1 MLGQRCAGGSDC
13 AGGLI
18 CESNLCVAATCGNA
32 TLDSGETD
40 VDCGG
45 ACAPCALGKACI
57 VPADCES
64 ARCDGARCVTGPLTV
79 LSSTPAKHGTLGNDA
94 AVVVTFDQAVQRA
107 TVVPCTAAATPT
119 GCNVILTDAATPANT
134 LRLEPADIASLPAGF
149 RFGHPRLA
157 AGSTFT
163 FTVLGGAAG
172 PKTVHPA
179 TPVTLASDF
188 SITFT
193 TAPGIA
199 P

>member
-13 AGGLI
+13 AGGL
-18 CESNLCVAATCGNA
+18 T
-32 TLDSGETD
+32 
-40 VDCGG
+40 
-45 ACAPCALGKACI
+45 
-57 VPADCES
+57 
-64 ARCDGARCVTGPLTV
+64 
-79 LSSTPAKHGTLGNDA
+79 
-94 AVVVTFDQAVQRA
+94 
-107 TVVPCTAAATPT
+107 
-119 GCNVILTDAATPANT
+119 
-134 LRLEPADIASLPAGF
+134 LPAGF